1 MFEVAKDTNGSATF
15 IVVLETS
22 VVVPATVK
30 LPAIVT
36 LVGNPILILLFETV
50 VSISFA
56 VPSKVKVSVPTVT
69 VSLLPLSAAIVSV
82 ELVAA
87 VLAAVIRP

>member
-1 MFEVAKDTNGSATF
+1 MFEVAKDTSGSATF

-36 LVGNPILILLFETV
+36 LVGNPTLILLFETV

>member
-1 MFEVAKDTNGSATF
+1 M
-15 IVVLETS
+15 IVVLET
-22 VVVPATVK
+22 VVWVPATVK
-30 LPAIVT
+30 FPAIVT
-36 LVGNPILILLFETV
+36 LVGKPTLILLFETV

-87 VLAAVIRP
+87 VVAPVIRP

>member
-36 LVGNPILILLFETV
+36 LVGNPTLILLFETV